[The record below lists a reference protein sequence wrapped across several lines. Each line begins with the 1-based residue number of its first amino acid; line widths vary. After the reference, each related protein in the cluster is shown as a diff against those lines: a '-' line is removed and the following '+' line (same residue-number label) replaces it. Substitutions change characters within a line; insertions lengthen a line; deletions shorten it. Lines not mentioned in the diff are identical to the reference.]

1 MKPKEIGALTE
12 VVLLAEKYSDTE
24 IDPSM
29 SKVLPTEDST
39 GKDDKARSIFK
50 MGKKNGTLESQ
61 C

>member
-1 MKPKEIGALTE
+1 ME
-12 VVLLAEKYSDTE
+12 EKYSDTE
-24 IDPSM
+24 VDPSM